1 MKLTLLT
8 NNNCGPCFMLK
19 NKIEAKK
26 LKVEAKC
33 FSDPDNIEFFRK
45 HEIKSVP
52 RLVVED
58 GDNVEVIQGMDDI
71 IAKISQHQ

>member
-8 NNNCGPCFMLK
+8 NITCGPCFTLK

-26 LKVEAKC
+26 LKVETKC

-58 GDNVEVIQGMDDI
+58 GDKVEVIQGMDDI
-71 IAKISQHQ
+71 VAKISQHQ